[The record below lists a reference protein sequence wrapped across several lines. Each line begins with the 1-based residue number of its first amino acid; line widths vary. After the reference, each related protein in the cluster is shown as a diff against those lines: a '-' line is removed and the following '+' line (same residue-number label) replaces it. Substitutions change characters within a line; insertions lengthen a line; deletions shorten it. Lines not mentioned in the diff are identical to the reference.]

1 MIFYESPILSMLFLL
16 LFAVGLHV
24 ALKSDVPRK

>member
-16 LFAVGLHV
+16 LFSVGLHL
-24 ALKSDVPRK
+24 ALKSDAPRK